1 MPMSDNRGRYG
12 SLSDWLYKFVAN
24 VAQWDAADW
33 RKREQIEMALRL
45 IKQLE
50 NMHDK
55 EEKEQKVERV
65 FEWDMRRQERPQKKR
80 ANVVKLVTEGKDA
93 S

>member
-1 MPMSDNRGRYG
+1 
-12 SLSDWLYKFVAN
+12 
-24 VAQWDAADW
+24 
-33 RKREQIEMALRL
+33 
-45 IKQLE
+45 
-50 NMHDK
+50 MHDK
-55 EEKEQKVERV
+55 EEKEQKAERV